1 MDFSIDMLSVGDAD
15 AIILW
20 LKQDGADFIIFL
32 DGGKPGDGNE
42 VVKHYNTYIKPHL
55 TAKPIMIVI
64 NSHPHRDH
72 IGGLPEIIII
82 SGLILIEFISM
93 ILLLMLI

>member
-32 DGGKPGDGNE
+32 DGGKPGDGKE
-42 VVKHYNTYIKPHL
+42 VVKHYNT
-55 TAKPIMIVI
+55 
-64 NSHPHRDH
+64 
-72 IGGLPEIIII
+72 
-82 SGLILIEFISM
+82 
-93 ILLLMLI
+93 